1 MEALDIHTAQDGP
14 TAVVRVN
21 GELDAATA
29 PLLDEALR
37 RAVAVDGETTRLVL
51 DFSNLAF
58 VDSAGLSVLVSAHK
72 RLQRDGAELVV
83 AAPSAAVRRLF
94 DIAGLDRVLTITE

>member
-1 MEALDIHTAQDGP
+1 MEALDIHTAMDGP
-14 TAVVRVN
+14 TALLRVE

-29 PLLDEALR
+29 PVLEEALR
-37 RAVAVDGETTRLVL
+37 RAANEGANERLVL
-51 DFSNLAF
+51 DFSNLTF
-58 VDSAGLSVLVSAHK
+58 VDSAGLSVLVAAHK